1 MKKTSFYL
9 FLAVLL
15 CAAVSA
21 HAEEASDTSAM
32 GSAKPTEQA
41 AAEAVIA
48 APAAPVAPAPPAMPE
63 VPAETASAAPAV
75 PAVVEPAED
84 AAASENLE
92 FVSGEVTAVNESAK
106 TLTVKLYGEAD
117 NQAAEKTLT
126 VSTDA
131 NTDITDGEKD
141 RDLKSLTPTTEVDVE
156 FDPASS
162 KATYIFVY

>member
-1 MKKTSFYL
+1 MKKSTLYLSF
-9 FLAVLL
+9 AVLL

-21 HAEEASDTSAM
+21 HAEDAADANAL
-32 GSAKPTEQA
+32 GSVKPAEQA

-48 APAAPVAPAPPAMPE
+48 AAPAAPAAPAMPE
-63 VPAETASAAPAV
+63 VPAEAVAAA
-75 PAVVEPAED
+75 PAVVEPAEEV
-84 AAASENLE
+84 AASENLE
-92 FVSGEVTAVNESAK
+92 FVSGEVTAVNEAAK
-106 TLTVKLYGEAD
+106 SLTVKLYGEAD

-126 VSTDA
+126 VTTDA